1 MPTLTINGARYI
13 LDCPPD
19 TPLLW
24 AIRDR
29 AGLTG
34 TRPGCLVGLCGACTV
49 HLDGRAARACS
60 VAVAEAEGRS
70 VTTIEHVLGTP
81 LGRAL
86 ELAWTEGNLH
96 SCERCRP
103 GRIMAAAALLSRCG
117 SPSDEEVEAA
127 LGGHAC
133 DCGEPVLAAEVLR
146 QAARAVMAEAE
157 ARHAERTAEP
167 AVDSAFGSAA
177 APIPERT
184 NP

>member
-1 MPTLTINGARYI
+1 MPTLTINGARVL

-19 TPLLW
+19 TPLLL
-24 AIRDR
+24 AIRDQ
-29 AGLTG
+29 AALTG

-49 HLDGRAARACS
+49 HLDGRAVRSCS
-60 VAVAEAEGRS
+60 TAVSEAEGRE
-70 VTTIEHVLGTP
+70 VTTIEAVLRTP

-86 ELAWTEGNLH
+86 ELAWTDGGLQ
-96 SCERCRP
+96 SCAQCRP
-103 GRIMAAAALLSRCG
+103 GRIMAAAALLSRRR

-133 DCGEPVLAAEVLR
+133 DCGELGEVAQMLR
-146 QAARAVMAEAE
+146 QAACAASEDADSP
-157 ARHAERTAEP
+157 AAERPAEP
-167 AVDSAFGSAA
+167 AVDPSFSSAA

>member
-1 MPTLTINGARYI
+1 MPTLTINGARVL

-24 AIRDR
+24 AIRER

-49 HLDGRAARACS
+49 HLDGVAARSCS
-60 VAVAEAEGRS
+60 VVVSDAEGRE
-70 VTTIEHVLGTP
+70 VTTIEYVLGTP

-86 ELAWTEGNLH
+86 ELAWTGGGLQP
-96 SCERCRP
+96 CAQCRP
-103 GRIMAAAALLSRCG
+103 GRIMAAAALLSRCP

-133 DCGEPVLAAEVLR
+133 DCGEPGEVAQMLR
-146 QAARAVMAEAE
+146 QAACVASEDADSPA
-157 ARHAERTAEP
+157 AERHAEP
-167 AVDSAFGSAA
+167 AVDPSFSSAA

>member
-49 HLDGRAARACS
+49 HLDGRAVRSCS
-60 VAVAEAEGRS
+60 TAVSVAEGRE
-70 VTTIEHVLGTP
+70 VTTIEGVMGTP

-86 ELAWTEGNLH
+86 ELAWTAGGLQA
-96 SCERCRP
+96 CAQCRP
-103 GRIMAAAALLSRCG
+103 GRIMAAAALLSRRG
-117 SPSDEEVEAA
+117 SPTDEEVDMA

-133 DCGEPVLAAEVLR
+133 DCGEPGEVAEALR
-146 QAARAVMAEAE
+146 QAARVVIAEVATL
-157 ARHAERTAEP
+157 RAERTAEP
-167 AVDSAFGSAA
+167 SVDSTAHPTA